1 MHEKMKFDFGAD
13 SAFFDQIGAAAP
25 LPCFNE
31 EHFHGPRP
39 DECEIWRVEAFK
51 KLHANCPAEKAVG
64 TEMVCDMVL
73 PYVQY
78 IHGCQLGPIFGANC
92 FPEMFM
98 RTFPE
103 TVQTDRFVHD
113 NKEGTDR
120 QLGHAFIHGYRHDI
134 CPWRGRAHI
143 GQIPALAEKVG
154 KILALKE
161 QYRKFFYDGQYTGN
175 LELHLPASVKYG
187 EFVNEG
193 QRMYALWNDSD
204 KEITVEIENQTITL
218 GAQEVGCVCLA

>member
-1 MHEKMKFDFGAD
+1 MGLLFED
-13 SAFFDQIGAAAP
+13 
-25 LPCFNE
+25 
-31 EHFHGPRP
+31 
-39 DECEIWRVEAFK
+39 
-51 KLHANCPAEKAVG
+51 
-64 TEMVCDMVL
+64 
-73 PYVQY
+73 
-78 IHGCQLGPIFGANC
+78 
-92 FPEMFM
+92 
-98 RTFPE
+98 
-103 TVQTDRFVHD
+103 
-113 NKEGTDR
+113 
-120 QLGHAFIHGYRHDI
+120 DI

-218 GAQEVGCVCLA
+218 GAQEVGCVCLV